1 MSICLITC
9 DVNLDYLVEVVSGIF
24 LCSKIKHFLFVIND
38 PPNLPDFGAK
48 V

>member
-1 MSICLITC
+1 MN
-9 DVNLDYLVEVVSGIF
+9 VNFDLLVEVMSDIF